1 MADYINNI
9 KLHQK
14 PFDKTIAINTRSGG
28 LYYSGY
34 ATPIQNLSLGQVA
47 VQFGMGDIHITCIM
61 VENDFSIPFFGNVV
75 NTHLLSEYKLYCI
88 VGGQEFEVEVN
99 SSNSWAFNL
108 SSEQLYYLAAF
119 DLVMKIVG
127 YDKNDNEVE
136 ITNTITITQDQ
147 LCREPVCIESKDSVM
162 FEYEHKDIVP
172 EPVFA
177 VTINGIKSVVSN
189 TRELRELLTR
199 YNIEMIVYNEKL
211 EEEESYGEVEPQSK

>member
-1 MADYINNI
+1 MAKYINNI

-47 VQFGMGDIHITCIM
+47 AQFGMGGIHITCIM
-61 VENDFSIPFFGNVV
+61 VENDFSIPFFGTVV
-75 NTHLLSEYKLYCI
+75 NTHLLSDYKLYCV

-108 SSEQLYYLAAF
+108 SSEQLHYLAVS
-119 DLVMKIVG
+119 DLTMKIVG
-127 YDKNDNEVE
+127 YDKNENEVE
-136 ITNTITITQDQ
+136 ITNTLTITQDSY
-147 LCREPVCIESKDSVM
+147 CREPVCTESKDSVM
-162 FEYEHKDIVP
+162 LSYDHKDIAP
-172 EPVFA
+172 EPTFS
-177 VTINGIKSVVSN
+177 VTINGVRSVVSN

-199 YNIEMIVYNEKL
+199 YNIEMIIYNEKVG
-211 EEEESYGEVEPQSK
+211 EGYYGEVQSQPK

>member
-1 MADYINNI
+1 MAKYINNI

-47 VQFGMGDIHITCIM
+47 VQFGMGGIHITCIM
-61 VENDFSIPFFGNVV
+61 VENDFSIPFFGTVV
-75 NTHLLSEYKLYCI
+75 NTHLLSDYKLYCV

-108 SSEQLYYLAAF
+108 SSEQLHYLAVS
-119 DLVMKIVG
+119 DLTMKIIG
-127 YDKNDNEVE
+127 YDKNENEVE
-136 ITNTITITQDQ
+136 ITNTLTITQDSY
-147 LCREPVCIESKDSVM
+147 CREPVCTESKDSVM
-162 FEYEHKDIVP
+162 LSYDHKDIAP
-172 EPVFA
+172 EPTFS
-177 VTINGIKSVVSN
+177 VTINGVRSVVSN

-199 YNIEMIVYNEKL
+199 YNIEMIIYNEKVG
-211 EEEESYGEVEPQSK
+211 EGYYGEVQSQPK

>member
-1 MADYINNI
+1 MAKYINNI

-47 VQFGMGDIHITCIM
+47 VQFGMGGIHITCIM
-61 VENDFSIPFFGNVV
+61 VENDFSIPFFGTVV
-75 NTHLLSEYKLYCI
+75 NTHLLSDYKLYCV

-108 SSEQLYYLAAF
+108 SSEQLHYLAVS
-119 DLVMKIVG
+119 DLTMKIVG
-127 YDKNDNEVE
+127 YDKNENEVE
-136 ITNTITITQDQ
+136 ITNTLTITQDSY
-147 LCREPVCIESKDSVM
+147 CREPVCTESKDSVM
-162 FEYEHKDIVP
+162 LSYDHKDIAP
-172 EPVFA
+172 EPTFS
-177 VTINGIKSVVSN
+177 VTINGVRSVVSN

-199 YNIEMIVYNEKL
+199 YNIEMIIYNEKV
-211 EEEESYGEVEPQSK
+211 EEGYYGEVQSQPK

>member
-1 MADYINNI
+1 MAKYINNI

-61 VENDFSIPFFGNVV
+61 VENDFSIPFFGTVV
-75 NTHLLSEYKLYCI
+75 NTHLLSDYKLYCV

-108 SSEQLYYLAAF
+108 SSEQLHYLAVS
-119 DLVMKIVG
+119 DLTMKIVG
-127 YDKNDNEVE
+127 YDKNENEVE
-136 ITNTITITQDQ
+136 ITNTLTITQDSY
-147 LCREPVCIESKDSVM
+147 CREPVCTESKDSVM
-162 FEYEHKDIVP
+162 LSYDHKDIAP
-172 EPVFA
+172 EPTFS
-177 VTINGIKSVVSN
+177 VTINGVRSVVSN

-199 YNIEMIVYNEKL
+199 YNIEMIIYNEKVG
-211 EEEESYGEVEPQSK
+211 EGYYGEVQSQPK

>member
-1 MADYINNI
+1 MAKYINNI

-47 VQFGMGDIHITCIM
+47 VQFGMGGIHITCIM
-61 VENDFSIPFFGNVV
+61 VENDFSIPFFGTVV
-75 NTHLLSEYKLYCI
+75 NTHLLSDYKLYCV

-108 SSEQLYYLAAF
+108 SSEQLHYLAVS
-119 DLVMKIVG
+119 DLTMKIVG
-127 YDKNDNEVE
+127 YDKNENEVE
-136 ITNTITITQDQ
+136 ITNTLTITQDSY
-147 LCREPVCIESKDSVM
+147 CREPVCTESKDSVM
-162 FEYEHKDIVP
+162 LSYDHKDIAP
-172 EPVFA
+172 EPTFS
-177 VTINGIKSVVSN
+177 VTINGVRSVVSN

-199 YNIEMIVYNEKL
+199 YNIEMIIYNEKVG
-211 EEEESYGEVEPQSK
+211 EGYYGEVQSQPK

>member
-1 MADYINNI
+1 MAKYVNNI

-61 VENDFSIPFFGNVV
+61 VENDFSIPFFGTVV
-75 NTHLLSEYKLYCI
+75 NTHLLSDYKLYCV

-108 SSEQLYYLAAF
+108 SSEQLYYLAVS
-119 DLVMKIVG
+119 DLTMKIVG
-127 YDKNDNEVE
+127 YDKNANEVE
-136 ITNTITITQDQ
+136 ITNTLTITQDSY
-147 LCREPVCIESKDSVM
+147 CREPVCTESKDSVM
-162 FEYEHKDIVP
+162 LSYDHKDIAP
-172 EPVFA
+172 EPTFS
-177 VTINGIKSVVSN
+177 VTINGVRSVVSN

-199 YNIEMIVYNEKL
+199 YNIEMIIYNEKV
-211 EEEESYGEVEPQSK
+211 EEGYYG

>member
-1 MADYINNI
+1 MAKYINNI

-61 VENDFSIPFFGNVV
+61 VENDFSIPFFGTVV
-75 NTHLLSEYKLYCI
+75 NTHLLSDYKLYCV

-108 SSEQLYYLAAF
+108 SSEQLHYLAVS
-119 DLVMKIVG
+119 DLTMKIIG
-127 YDKNDNEVE
+127 YDKNENEVE
-136 ITNTITITQDQ
+136 ITNTLTITQDSY
-147 LCREPVCIESKDSVM
+147 CREPVCTESKDSVM
-162 FEYEHKDIVP
+162 LSYDHKDIAP
-172 EPVFA
+172 EPTFS
-177 VTINGIKSVVSN
+177 VTINGVRSVVSN

-199 YNIEMIVYNEKL
+199 YNIEMIIYNEKVG
-211 EEEESYGEVEPQSK
+211 EGYYGEVQSQPK